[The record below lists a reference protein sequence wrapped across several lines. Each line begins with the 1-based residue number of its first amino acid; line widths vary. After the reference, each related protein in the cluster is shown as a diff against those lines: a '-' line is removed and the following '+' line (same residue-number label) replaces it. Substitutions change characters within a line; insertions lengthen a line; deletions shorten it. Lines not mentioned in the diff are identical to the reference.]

1 MCIIVD
7 ANVAHKLAANPCDA
21 DAIPLRD
28 RVENRRLEVASG
40 GRNAEELLATKLR
53 RWLVEQTRS
62 GTVRIYPPALLKAE
76 ESRCQQ
82 RQKCVSNDHHII
94 ALARVSGARVLY
106 TVDAALR
113 RDFKNKDLVDNPRGR
128 IYSSRRN
135 ASLLDQAGLC
145 RRIG

>member
-7 ANVAHKLAANPCDA
+7 ANVAHRLAANPCGLEA
-21 DAIPLRD
+21 APLGD
-28 RVENRRLEVASG
+28 RVENKRLEVASG

-62 GTVRIYPPALLKAE
+62 GTVRIYPSALLAAE
-76 ESRCQQ
+76 EDRCRQG
-82 RQKCVSNDHHII
+82 QKCFSDDQHII
-94 ALARVSGARVLY
+94 ALARVSGARLLY
-106 TVDAALR
+106 TVDGALR
-113 RDFKNKDLVDNPRGR
+113 KDFKNKELVDKPRGR

-135 ASLLDQAGLC
+135 ATLLDQAGLC